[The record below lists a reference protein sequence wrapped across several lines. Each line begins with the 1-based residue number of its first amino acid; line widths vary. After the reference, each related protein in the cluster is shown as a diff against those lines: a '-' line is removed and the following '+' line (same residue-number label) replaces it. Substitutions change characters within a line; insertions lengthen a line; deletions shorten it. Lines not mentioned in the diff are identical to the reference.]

1 MAVLDTVKAIAP
13 TQTASMTDDEIN
25 VFIELAVGRLGPCQW
40 GNLYSQGVAYLAAHL
55 LTITAR
61 GGAGGGTGASGPVQ
75 QEMAGRVMVS
85 YANAASSSGSGSD
98 LGSTP
103 YGQEFLALRRKLA
116 ALRPFSTGFTA
127 ADMCAED

>member
-13 TQTASMTDDEIN
+13 TQTTGMTDSAIN
-25 VFIELAVGRLGPCQW
+25 VFIELAVERLGPCQW
-40 GNLYSQGVAYLAAHL
+40 GDLYSQGVAYLAAHL

-61 GGAGGGTGASGPVQ
+61 GGSGGGTGAAGPVQ

-85 YANAASSSGSGSD
+85 YANAAASGGSGSD
-98 LGSTP
+98 LNSTP

-116 ALRPFSTGFTA
+116 SLRPFNTGFSA
-127 ADMCAED
+127 ADMCQED